1 MDAVTRTGN
10 SIYSTAS
17 SGRACDFL
25 CRTTCT
31 CFRDSYSV
39 PVWGGSVPFERSVT
53 GPYSYGCEIYNFS
66 SASKICY
73 SRTAHSRNHSC
84 GEMEASQGQGAEDG
98 GGDERGVTFVL
109 MRIEFQALTDIDV
122 LLQQFQCQLYIQL
135 RVPGKARDPD
145 LCADRHL
152 SIDE

>member
-1 MDAVTRTGN
+1 MR
-10 SIYSTAS
+10 
-17 SGRACDFL
+17 
-25 CRTTCT
+25 
-31 CFRDSYSV
+31 RDD
-39 PVWGGSVPFERSVT
+39 
-53 GPYSYGCEIYNFS
+53 
-66 SASKICY
+66 
-73 SRTAHSRNHSC
+73 
-84 GEMEASQGQGAEDG
+84 ASQGQGAEDG

-109 MRIEFQALTDIDV
+109 MRVEFQALTDIDV